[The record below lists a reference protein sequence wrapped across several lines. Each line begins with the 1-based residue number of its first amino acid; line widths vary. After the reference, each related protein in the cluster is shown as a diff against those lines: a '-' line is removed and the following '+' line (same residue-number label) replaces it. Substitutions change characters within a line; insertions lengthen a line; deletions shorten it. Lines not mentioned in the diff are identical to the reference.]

1 MAWYHTYFKGLPQ
14 RAWKL
19 HQDEEYTDYE
29 VDFLRDVLEI
39 NGDSQVLDMLAGY
52 GRHAL
57 PLAEQ
62 GVAMTCIDIS
72 TEYCDEL
79 RGIAD
84 EQQLPVKVVCADV
97 LEVNLPEESFD
108 AAYCFG
114 NSFSFFPRA
123 ETQQLISQIASA
135 LKPGAHAAI
144 HTENLAESILPNYQS
159 RNWMPVKEDIVYLAE
174 NEYNAAGGYI
184 EAEQTFISGTEK
196 VTHSVRQHIYTL
208 GELTSMFESAGL
220 TVVGT
225 FSNLE
230 ADPFMLGDEQLYL
243 VARKD

>member
-19 HQDEEYTDYE
+19 HQDEEYTEYE

-39 NGDSQVLDMLAGY
+39 TPDSLVLDMLAGY

-62 GVAMTCIDIS
+62 GSSVTCIDIS
-72 TEYCDEL
+72 AEYCDEL
-79 RGIAD
+79 RAIA
-84 EQQLPVKVVCADV
+84 EQEQLPVKVVCADV
-97 LEVNLPEESFD
+97 LELNLPEEAFD

-114 NSFSFFPRA
+114 NSFSFFPRP
-123 ETQQLISQIASA
+123 EMQQFISQIASV

-144 HTENLAESILPNYQS
+144 HTEHLAESILPNFQS

-174 NEYNAAGGYI
+174 NEYHAAGSYI
-184 EAEQTFISGTEK
+184 EAEQTFISGSEK
-196 VTHSVRQHIYTL
+196 VTHNVRQHIYTL
-208 GELTSMFESAGL
+208 GELTFMFERAGM

-225 FSNLE
+225 FGNLE

-243 VARKD
+243 VARKQ